1 MEAAIWNEQVFQL
14 AKDLEKEGG
23 EVNITEAVSYYRRLA
38 QESHIDAAWRLA
50 RLLEDRNIEEA
61 LYRYKQVQNLDT
73 DGGDLARSSVF
84 RQAQLYHIGVY
95 KGKNEI
101 FAPNS
106 KKASELYEEA
116 FRLGV
121 SQQEIA
127 AQYDRQQDYQ
137 IALEW
142 QQREK
147 SNKPSQQLTKDTKG
161 SILLMQHKWQRKP
174 DYVQQ
179 IRGGK
184 LTELHLAILH
194 QDTQLR
200 STGKKQ
206 EAVIDMIHHIVRDNP
221 GIDINAQDIWKRTP
235 LHLAISRWYFEVVDL
250 LLKLKANVNIPDK
263 NGNTALDTAFIFW
276 DLKKIKKEAEIGV
289 EPNIRDEEEIQFM
302 LSYLIEVTNLTRK
315 NFPLVYW
322 TDKVSAPDELMTIAF
337 IKHGGYRHL
346 ALAILHHHLEAAEKI
361 INKVGIENF
370 TNKERS
376 QLMQLAIKSGY
387 PNLVN
392 FLKQW
397 SKSSSTAFGRFSQFL
412 DICRKAFIK
421 P

>member
-23 EVNITEAVSYYRRLA
+23 EANITEAVSYYRRLA

-50 RLLEDRNIEEA
+50 RLLEDRDIKEA
-61 LYRYKQVQNLDT
+61 FYRYKQVQNLDT

-127 AQYDRQQDYQ
+127 MQYDRQQDYQ
-137 IALEW
+137 MALEW
-142 QQREK
+142 QQREE

-194 QDTQLR
+194 QDGQLR
-200 STGKKQ
+200 STQKKQ
-206 EAVIDMIHHIVRDNP
+206 HAVLTMIHSILRNEKT
-221 GIDINAQDIWKRTP
+221 DINAQDIWKRTP
-235 LHLAISRWYFEVVDL
+235 LHLAISRWYFEVVEL
-250 LLKLKANVNIPDK
+250 LLRLGADVNIPD
-263 NGNTALDTAFIFW
+263 
-276 DLKKIKKEAEIGV
+276 
-289 EPNIRDEEEIQFM
+289 
-302 LSYLIEVTNLTRK
+302 
-315 NFPLVYW
+315 
-322 TDKVSAPDELMTIAF
+322 
-337 IKHGGYRHL
+337 
-346 ALAILHHHLEAAEKI
+346 
-361 INKVGIENF
+361 
-370 TNKERS
+370 KERS

-412 DICRKAFIK
+412 DICRKAFTK